1 MPYDKNGKF
10 YTTRIEDDLKGDNA
24 LGRIQDRVSNARR
37 GAAVGVRVGS
47 HAGPVG
53 ATLGGTLGAISGF
66 ILGDQETVFPIDMV
80 AIPAYQMYLLQGTPA
95 FQIYIKEGEVLTQV
109 IPTDAM
115 EAKETLTEA
124 GGTIKSSSKKRKKS
138 KYHTAYG
145 KNFRKLAPKYKLKSG
160 AWAKD
165 GFKRCRDAAHKMTK
179 KGMK

>member
-10 YTTRIEDDLKGDNA
+10 YTTRLGDDLKGPNA
-24 LGRIQDRVSNARR
+24 GERLNERAANAKRF
-37 GAAVGVRVGS
+37 AKVGGKVGS
-47 HAGPVG
+47 VVP
-53 ATLGGTLGAISGF
+53 LGGTAVGTALGAIGGF
-66 ILGDQETVFPIDMV
+66 ILGDQETVFPIDMI
-80 AIPAYQMYLLQGTPA
+80 AIPAYQAFMIQGTPA

-115 EAKETLTEA
+115 EASEAVNAVET
-124 GGTIKSSSKKRKKS
+124 SSTPKKRKKS
-138 KYHTAYG
+138 KYHAAYG

-179 KGMK
+179 KEMK

>member
-10 YTTRIEDDLKGDNA
+10 YTTRLGDDLKGPNA
-24 LGRIQDRVSNARR
+24 EERIGDRVANAKRF
-37 GAAVGVRVGS
+37 AKVGGKVGS
-47 HAGPVG
+47 VVP
-53 ATLGGTLGAISGF
+53 LGGTAVGTALGAIGGF
-66 ILGDQETVFPIDMV
+66 ILGDQETVFPVDMI
-80 AIPAYQMYLLQGTPA
+80 AIPAYQAFMIQGTPA

-115 EAKETLTEA
+115 EATEA
-124 GGTIKSSSKKRKKS
+124 VGAAEITRTPKKRKKS

>member
-10 YTTRIEDDLKGDNA
+10 YTTRIGEDLKGDNA
-24 LGRIQDRVSNARR
+24 LGRMEDRVSSARR
-37 GAAVGVRVGS
+37 GAAVGVRIGG

-66 ILGDQETVFPIDMV
+66 ILGDQETIFPIDMI
-80 AIPAYQMYLLQGTPA
+80 AIPAYQAFMIQGTPA

-115 EAKETLTEA
+115 EATEA
-124 GGTIKSSSKKRKKS
+124 VGDVDITRTPKKRKKS

-179 KGMK
+179 KEMK